1 MRSEQ
6 LSLKCGGERQAADW
20 EDERKRRVKARK
32 KRSKRT
38 GKVSKKRAMIRKG
51 NEKGAKGS
59 KKRAKGDKKGA
70 KSDKKGAKGD
80 KKGAKGDKKGAK
92 GDKKGAKGDKK
103 GATSAPPMETALS
116 ENLEAIQHVEP
127 DVTGV
132 PLEIPHASEGKPVR
146 SRAPKRSKS
155 ASNGGAVDGAAEE
168 SKPLKAP
175 KGSRAKAAAAKQQ
188 SEADA
193 MVVPELEPGMEWPV
207 TFGGRFCPKTEGS
220 LSQKVWMG
228 IVRAF
233 LTVIAPKIKDRSRT
247 KREAGC

>member
-59 KKRAKGDKKGA
+59 KKGAKGDKKGA

-80 KKGAKGDKKGAK
+80 KKGAKGDKKRAKGDKKGAK

-103 GATSAPPMETALS
+103 GAASAPPTETALS

-132 PLEIPHASEGKPVR
+132 PLEIPHASEGKACPL
-146 SRAPKRSKS
+146 KS
-155 ASNGGAVDGAAEE
+155 PEEIRGAVDGAAEE

-175 KGSRAKAAAAKQQ
+175 KGCRAKAASAKKQ

-193 MVVPELEPGMEWPV
+193 MVVPEVEPGMEWPV

-220 LSQKVWMG
+220 LSQNRRFGWASSVP
-228 IVRAF
+228 F
-233 LTVIAPKIKDRSRT
+233 
-247 KREAGC
+247 